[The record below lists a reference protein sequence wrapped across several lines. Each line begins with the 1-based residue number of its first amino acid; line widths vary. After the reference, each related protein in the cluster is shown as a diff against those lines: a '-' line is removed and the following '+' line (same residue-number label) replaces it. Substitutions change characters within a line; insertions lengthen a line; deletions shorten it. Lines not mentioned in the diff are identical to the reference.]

1 MKKNILLMSLL
12 AVGLGVASTSC
23 SSDSNS
29 GLSEE
34 QAQNYDYAESNSD
47 AWGNY
52 AYNVAMLLNRDSET
66 LYNAWATGIEGD
78 EDYPTAFGESFK
90 NHTSESGYTSAQDC
104 IEQILDGCIDIAN
117 EVGTAKIGEP
127 YDYMTSGQ
135 TNKALYAVESWYSYH
150 SRQDYMN
157 NILSI
162 ANSLLGKR
170 LELSNEAVLTEG
182 MSSNAATNSI
192 YALGKS
198 NAALSEQVA
207 DVWSKTVAAHAAIQN
222 IEQPFRNHIDS
233 EEAEKAMEAC
243 EELTASL
250 EALKPL
256 IENFSDEDAQK
267 IVNNYVDVVVLPT
280 YLDLKNKNYELLQ
293 AVVAFKANPSNSTI
307 AAACNAWVAA
317 RTPWESSEAFLFGP
331 VDKKGLDPNMDSWPL
346 DAIGIVNLLNS
357 QRWSAMEWSDS
368 DDDEAI
374 EAAQSLRGF
383 HTLEF
388 LLYKNGQPR
397 TIN

>member
-1 MKKNILLMSLL
+1 MNKNYLLTGLL
-12 AVGLGVASTSC
+12 ALGLGVAAISC
-23 SSDSNS
+23 SDSND

-34 QAQNYDYAESNSD
+34 QAQNYDYSAANAD

-52 AYNVAMLLNRDSET
+52 AYNVAMLLNLDSET
-66 LYNAWATGIEGD
+66 LYKAWATGIEGD
-78 EDYPTAFGESFK
+78 EDYPTAFAESFK

-162 ANSLLGKR
+162 ANSLLSTR
-170 LELSNEAVLTEG
+170 LNLANEAVLTEA
-182 MSSNAATNSI
+182 MKNNAAANSI
-192 YALGKS
+192 YTLGM
-198 NAALSEQVA
+198 NNSEISAQVA
-207 DVWSKTVAAHAAIQN
+207 DAWSKTIAAHAAIQN
-222 IEQPFRNHIDS
+222 IQQPFRNHIDS
-233 EEAEKAMEAC
+233 EEAEEAMEAC
-243 EELTASL
+243 DELTKSL
-250 EALKPL
+250 EALKSL
-256 IENFSDEDAQK
+256 CEKFSDTDAQA
-267 IVNNYVDVVVLPT
+267 IVSQYVDNVVLPT
-280 YLDLKNKNYELLQ
+280 YEELKNKNYELLQ
-293 AVVAFKANPSNSTI
+293 AVVAFKATPTNSTI
-307 AAACNAWVAA
+307 AAACDAWVAA
-317 RTPWESSEAFLFGP
+317 RRPWEASEAFLFGP

-368 DDDEAI
+368 DDDEAV
-374 EAAQSLRGF
+374 EAAQALRGF

-397 TIN
+397 TIQ